1 MTEQPPHELSTV
13 QLVERLQHQTTTL
26 VKTEIRDALDE
37 VKTKST
43 RLGVGVGVSGVGALL
58 LFFALATFVAAA
70 VLGLANAVD
79 PWLSAVIVGA
89 ILLVIGAIVAAI
101 GAKRAKAAV
110 PPAPQHTA
118 ASVQRDVDT
127 VKEHLR

>member
-1 MTEQPPHELSTV
+1 MTEQPPQDLSTV

-101 GAKRAKAAV
+101 GARRAKAAV